1 MLIPQGM
8 AYAMIAGLPPIY
20 GLYAALVPLLVYA
33 AFGTSRQLAV
43 GPVAM
48 VSLLVATGVGAVA
61 GADGAL
67 YISLAVVLALLVGAL
82 QLVLGLARFGFLVNF
97 LSHPVLTGFTS
108 AAALIIGLSQLK
120 HLLGVEIGRT
130 HLVHEIILEAAAQAS
145 ALHLPTVLLGLSAIV
160 LLIALKRW
168 KKTFPG
174 ALAAVAATTVVVWVM
189 NLEVAGVRIVG
200 TVPGGLPSLSLPSVS
215 LAQVGALMPSA
226 LAIALVGFMESIAIA
241 KSLAARH
248 RYEVDANQEL
258 VGLGLANL
266 VGGLF
271 QSYAVTGGFS
281 RTAVNDQA
289 GARTPMAAV
298 ISAAIIAL
306 TLLFLTPL
314 FYYMP
319 NAVLAAIV
327 MVAVAGLIDVREI
340 RFLWRVKRPDFAMM
354 AVTFLAT
361 LALGIEEGIVVG
373 VVVSLILVVHQS
385 SRPHVAR
392 LGRLPGT
399 TTYRNLDRNPEAQ
412 APPGVS
418 ILRVDASL
426 YFANSAFFKD
436 LVLSTEREADGVQAL
451 VLDLYP
457 VNRIDATALHTLK
470 QLVEHSAER
479 NVRLLVAGTK
489 GPVMDVLHR
498 AGIVELVGLENF
510 FHETHE
516 AVEAA
521 TQKIA
526 ESITS
531 ISAHDPAET
540 IPV

>member
-145 ALHLPTVLLGLSAIV
+145 ALHVPTVLLGLAAIV

-215 LAQVGALMPSA
+215 LVQVGALMPSA

-327 MVAVAGLIDVREI
+327 MVAVAGLIDLREI

-479 NVRLLVAGTK
+479 NVKLLVAGTK

-498 AGIVELVGLENF
+498 AGIVELVGPENF

-531 ISAHDPAET
+531 VSAHDPAET
-540 IPV
+540 IPA